1 METDMANRRPV
12 RLDSLD
18 ELPLSRR
25 ELLMGAGGLA
35 LAGTLAACGGGSSS
49 SSGGGTTGGGGGTPK
64 PGGNFRLGV
73 TGGGAK
79 DIIDGQSIITK
90 PDQARLMAS
99 WETLLVYD
107 EQYKLQ
113 TDGLAEE
120 ATQDKPNQWTIK
132 LRDGVEFNNGKSLT
146 ADDVIYSLQRILNP
160 KEGLFGTAG

>member
-49 SSGGGTTGGGGGTPK
+49 SSGGGGTSGGGGGTPK
-64 PGGNFRLGV
+64 PGGTFRLGV

-90 PDQARLMAS
+90 PDQARLLS
-99 WETLLVYD
+99 GWETLLTYD
-107 EQYKLQ
+107 EQHKLT
-113 TDGLAEE
+113 TDG
-120 ATQDKPNQWTIK
+120 
-132 LRDGVEFNNGKSLT
+132 
-146 ADDVIYSLQRILNP
+146 
-160 KEGLFGTAG
+160 